1 MAGFIGTILK
11 NSKSELSS
19 LFGSGKRGTSALG
32 MAVGAGGFAGRMA
45 LGTTLGRTALGG
57 VLGGAYGAITDDS
70 WNINSRFDAAVK
82 GMVGGAAIGLGASV
96 AWKTAKYADNLALKA
111 VKNPMGVAAGVE
123 GLSKGAIGMG
133 PTLGRAGMNVA
144 RGGLGM
150 AGSAINFAARHPLAL
165 AGMAGLAYG
174 AGGAIDMV
182 NDSLYGTSVLQD
194 NPYTD
199 LTETQMNL
207 AMKEEVQAANSMS
220 MGQVSPMGGVRPA
233 RASLMASTNGLVQGL
248 HRGRHR

>member
-11 NSKSELSS
+11 NSKAEMAS
-19 LFGSGKRGTSALG
+19 LFRSGSRGPSV
-32 MAVGAGGFAGRMA
+32 MGAIAGTGAFAGKMA

-57 VLGGAYGAITDDS
+57 AVGGIHGAVTDDS
-70 WNINSRFDAAVK
+70 WSMNGRFDAAVR
-82 GMVGGAAIGLGASV
+82 GALGGAAIGLGASV
-96 AWKTAKYADNLALKA
+96 AWKSARYADDLALRA
-111 VKNPMGVAAGVE
+111 VRNPAGVAQGVE
-123 GLSKGAIGMG
+123 GLSKGIVGMG
-133 PTLGRAGMNVA
+133 PSLA
-144 RGGLGM
+144 RGGIGATKAGLGM
-150 AGSAINFAARHPLAL
+150 AGSAINFAASHPLL
-165 AGMAGLAYG
+165 VAGAAGLAYG
-174 AGGAIDMV
+174 AGGAVDAV

-194 NPYTD
+194 SPYDD
-199 LTETQMNL
+199 LTETQMNI